1 MIKIVGTN
9 KDDLFSIFVYVLY
22 NIYSPFLNKVKLVI
36 LFFIINTQSVISMIQ
51 NFNKIFAL
59 SKVFFLLKIYILF

>member
-9 KDDLFSIFVYVLY
+9 KDDIFQIFLMSYIIFIHLFW
-22 NIYSPFLNKVKLVI
+22 NKVKLVI
-36 LFFIINTQSVISMIQ
+36 LFLIINTQRIISVIQ

-59 SKVFFLLKIYILF
+59 SRLFFLLKIYFLF

>member
-9 KDDLFSIFVYVLY
+9 KDDIFQFFLMSYIIFIHLFW
-22 NIYSPFLNKVKLVI
+22 NKVKLVI
-36 LFFIINTQSVISMIQ
+36 LFLIINTQRIISVIQ

-59 SKVFFLLKIYILF
+59 SRLFFLLKIYFLF